1 MLKKNLPFILIA
13 VAALLMI
20 AVVIWMF
27 DKRIRNIEKKT
38 YRSSLV
44 ENAKQKS
51 QRINH

>member
-1 MLKKNLPFILIA
+1 MLKKNLPFILIT

-27 DKRIRNIEKKT
+27 DKRMRNIEKKT
-38 YRSSLV
+38 YHSSLI

-51 QRINH
+51 QKFNH